1 MTGDGDNGIKRRKMH
16 QRPGGGGGETAAR
29 QVEVRLLAGG
39 LSSLDI
45 IET

>member
-16 QRPGGGGGETAAR
+16 QRPGGGGETAAR

>member
-1 MTGDGDNGIKRRKMH
+1 MTDDGDNGIKRRKMH
-16 QRPGGGGGETAAR
+16 QRPGGETAAR